1 MLKDFQARKKNAPP
15 TVSSSFLD
23 KSESMQVFLKEQK
36 MISELS
42 KGVQGLGGMI
52 YPSML
57 QK

>member
-42 KGVQGLGGMI
+42 KGV
-52 YPSML
+52 
-57 QK
+57 